1 MTRPPNTAAFRD
13 RTRLSR
19 RQLIQG
25 AASIGALATLPQ
37 TARSETAMHP
47 QAQPKAFVYT
57 EAAIS
62 IPFGE
67 APWKEISDT
76 IRDQPGFLN
85 KTWLSGHANDS
96 LGGFY
101 AFDNLDNARAFVT
114 GYFPSETRDFGVA
127 QTTRLFDGDAT
138 RAASLDI
145 GSPHYGA
152 APPAKPGAF
161 VYTEVQV
168 DMPFERAQWA
178 DRNPVLK
185 RQKGL
190 LTKTWLSGVNTRTLG
205 GFDTFDT
212 LDNALDFALN
222 AFPETAARMNAAFTT
237 RVFDASLT
245 EEASRYLASPFYG

>member
-1 MTRPPNTAAFRD
+1 MIDPSRNADFRD

-25 AASIGALATLPQ
+25 AASLGALVTLPQ
-37 TARSETAMHP
+37 TARSETPMQPH
-47 QAQPKAFVYT
+47 AQPKAFVYT
-57 EAAIS
+57 EVALS
-62 IPFGE
+62 IPFAE
-67 APWKEISDT
+67 VPWKEISDT
-76 IRDQPGFLN
+76 IRAQPGFLN

-101 AFDNLDNARAFVT
+101 AFDSLDNARAFVT

-127 QTTRLFDGDAT
+127 QTTRLFDAETT

-152 APPAKPGAF
+152 ALPAKPGAF

-168 DMPFERAQWA
+168 DVPFDHAPWT
-178 DRNPVLK
+178 DRNPALK
-185 RQKGL
+185 AQQGL
-190 LTKTWLSGVNTRTLG
+190 LTKTWLSGVNTHTLG
-205 GFDTFDT
+205 GFDAFDT

-222 AFPETAARMNAAFTT
+222 TFPETAARMNAAFTT

-245 EEASRYLASPFYG
+245 EEASRYLGSPFYG